1 MKSNS
6 ICKKQKLGG
15 GIASNWSDIDW
26 KIIESKVNKL
36 KKRIF
41 VAKLTGKSPEVVR
54 RLQLMMILSKANL
67 LFSIRKVTSLNRGK
81 KTAGIDK
88 QKYLSPERRFKL
100 FLELSK
106 INPLEWTPSPVRR
119 EYIARPGKDPRPL
132 GIPTIRDRVIQ
143 LVVKNALEPEW
154 EAIFE
159 PGSYGFR
166 PARGCHDAMARLWRI
181 LSSKKRTWVLD
192 ADIKGC
198 FNNIAHGPLLDKLS
212 GFPAQALIGRWLK
225 AGYFEKERY
234 FDTVLGTPQG
244 GIISPLLANI
254 ALHGMEK
261 ALGIRYHARGYVVP
275 SLPFIL
281 VRYADDFVVLTTSL
295 ERAQEAKEL
304 LREFLAERGME
315 FSEEKTNI
323 RCVEEQ
329 SFDFLGWSFK
339 LYENDIRKI
348 RRKAFKRAKQGK
360 VALVTPSP
368 KSIANIKSKIKLLFR
383 TYSSSLTSHL
393 IYKLN
398 SLIMGWANYHKYV
411 NANMIFRSLDSFVY
425 MQVVRW
431 ARRRHPNK
439 GWKWITGKY
448 FSSSKV
454 KFRTKTG
461 RSSFVSSNWSFV
473 GDKGFPRLVKF
484 KEVPLKNYSSIGFGR
499 NPLNPSDA
507 DYYKDR
513 KLSQSFERDSF
524 RGSIY
529 KRQYGTCPVCGLDLS
544 VGDWDEPMHLHH

>member
-15 GIASNWSDIDW
+15 GIASNWSEIDW
-26 KIIESKVNKL
+26 KVTESKVNKL

-41 VAKLTGKSPEVVR
+41 VAKLTGKSPAFVR
-54 RLQLMMILSKANL
+54 RLQTMMILSKANL
-67 LFSIRKVTSLNRGK
+67 LYSIRKVTSINRGK

-88 QKYLSPERRFKL
+88 QKYLSPEKRFEL

-106 INPLEWTPSPVRR
+106 INPFEWTPPPVRR
-119 EYIARPGKDPRPL
+119 EYIPRSGKDPRPL

-166 PARGCHDAMARLWRI
+166 PAHGCHDAMARLWRI
-181 LSSKKRTWVLD
+181 ISSKKRTWVLD

-212 GFPAQALIGRWLK
+212 QFPAQALIGRWLK
-225 AGYFEKERY
+225 AGYFEKDKY
-234 FDTVLGTPQG
+234 FDTLLGTPQG

-254 ALHGMEK
+254 ALHGMEE
-261 ALGIRYHARGYVVP
+261 ALDIRYHARGYVIP
-275 SLPFIL
+275 TLPFIL

-304 LREFLAERGME
+304 IRGFLADRGME
-315 FSEEKTNI
+315 LSEEKTNI
-323 RCVEEQ
+323 RCIEEQ
-329 SFDFLGWSFK
+329 SFDFLGWTFK
-339 LYENDIRKI
+339 LYDNDLRKV
-348 RRKAFKRAKQGK
+348 RRKAFKRAKQQK

-383 TYSSSLTSHL
+383 TYSSSPTGQL
-393 IYKLN
+393 INKLN
-398 SLIMGWANYHKYV
+398 PIIMGWANYHKYV
-411 NANMIFRSLDSFVY
+411 NANMAFRSLDCFVY
-425 MQVVRW
+425 LQTVRW

-439 GWKWITGKY
+439 SWKWIVNKY
-448 FSSSKV
+448 FSYSKV
-454 KFRTKTG
+454 KFRKKTG
-461 RSSFVSSNWSFV
+461 TISSVASNWSFV

-484 KEVPLKNYSSIGFGR
+484 KEVSLKNYSSVGFGR
-499 NPLNPSDA
+499 NPLNPKDA
-507 DYYKDR
+507 DY
-513 KLSQSFERDSF
+513 
-524 RGSIY
+524 
-529 KRQYGTCPVCGLDLS
+529 
-544 VGDWDEPMHLHH
+544 